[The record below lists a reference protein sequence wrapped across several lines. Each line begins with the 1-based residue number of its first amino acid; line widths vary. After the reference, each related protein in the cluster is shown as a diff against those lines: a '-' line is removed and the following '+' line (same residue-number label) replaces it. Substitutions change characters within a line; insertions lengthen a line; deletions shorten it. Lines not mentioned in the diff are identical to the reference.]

1 MQCVKG
7 AILWN
12 YQHFKIMQGDCDDD
26 ADDIDDH
33 HVDDVDEHDHAGDW
47 KDTGGGL
54 GALLG
59 HLRTYFVKY
68 RQSWDKKI

>member
-1 MQCVKG
+1 
-7 AILWN
+7 
-12 YQHFKIMQGDCDDD
+12 MQGDCDDD
-26 ADDIDDH
+26 ADDIDDHHVDDHHVDDH

-68 RQSWDKKI
+68 RQS